1 MSQASRAIACILNA
15 PAQLETRQMTE
26 PVSRQQVGNVTRLLD
41 RARQGDRKAG
51 EEVYGLMYGELRQL
65 AARLLFREQAGHTL
79 PPTALVHEAY
89 LKLMGDSAPELN
101 NRGHLLGVAARAMRQ
116 VLVEHARKRLASKRG
131 GGEAA
136 ITLVDEIAPAELPN
150 EQLLALDE
158 ALTRLDGLSPRLRQV
173 VECRFFAGLTE
184 EETAEVLG
192 VTSRTV
198 QRDWARAR
206 AWLYQQLDPSSGGP

>member
-1 MSQASRAIACILNA
+1 MRRVL
-15 PAQLETRQMTE
+15 PKTDTMTE
-26 PVSRQQVGNVTRLLD
+26 PVSQQHVGEVTRLLD
-41 RARQGDRKAG
+41 RARQGDRDAG
-51 EEVYGLMYGELRQL
+51 EQVYGLMYGELRQL

-89 LKLMGDSAPELN
+89 LKLMGDAAPELN

-116 VLVEHARKRLASKRG
+116 VLVEHARKRLAAKRG
-131 GGEAA
+131 GGDAA

-150 EQLLALDE
+150 EQLVALDE
-158 ALTRLDGLSPRLRQV
+158 ALTRLDTLSPRLRQV

-184 EETAEVLG
+184 EETGEVLG
-192 VTSRTV
+192 VTARTV

-206 AWLYQQLDPSSGGP
+206 AWLYQQLDSSSEAS